1 MNEYEKMWENLG
13 LDVTL
18 HNDLLKVISQNYQ
31 KMVGSQKNRPEGMKY
46 FDEAIHESHGRR
58 VKELIT
64 AKNEG
69 KKIIGTFCIY
79 VPEEIALAVD
89 VVPIALCGGTQ
100 FSIPYAE
107 KLFPR
112 DICPLIKSTLGLAFS
127 KTCPYAPIKN
137 MAVGETTCDG
147 KKKTWEILAEKVNF
161 HVMEV
166 PQKKEPIDIEL
177 WRQAVE
183 EFRKKMEELSG
194 KKLVSEKLTQ
204 TIKIMNDKRRAL
216 MKLAELRK
224 TDPPPISG
232 LDALVI
238 MQVALIDEPVRFTAH
253 LNALNSELEERVKK
267 GISPFPKGTKRIMV
281 SGCPAVIGNWKIHYL
296 IETAGACIVADETC
310 TGSRY
315 FENLVDETPKDLS
328 SQINAIADRYL
339 KINCACFTP
348 NKERIEGVITKAKEY
363 KVDGVIQYILQYC
376 HGYNIEAIRVDNALK
391 SINIPTLKI
400 ETDYSEEDVG
410 PLRTRIEAFLERLG

>member
-1 MNEYEKMWENLG
+1 MNNYEKMWQDLG
-13 LDVTL
+13 LDVAL
-18 HNDLLKVISQNYQ
+18 HNDLLKSIGLSYQ
-31 KMVGSQKNRPEGMKY
+31 ETVLSQKERPEGMKY
-46 FDEAIHESHGRR
+46 FDRAIHESHGAR
-58 VKELIT
+58 VKELLE
-64 AKNEG
+64 AKSEG

-89 VVPIALCGGTQ
+89 VIPVALCGGTQ

-147 KKKTWEILAEKVNF
+147 KKKTWEILSEKVNF

-166 PQKKEPIDIEL
+166 PQKKEAIDQKL
-177 WRQAVE
+177 WRQAVD
-183 EFRKKMEELSG
+183 EFRKKLEELSG
-194 KKLVSEKLTQ
+194 KKLTSAKLAQ
-204 TIKIMNDKRRAL
+204 TIKLLNDKRKAL

-224 TDPPPISG
+224 EDPPPISG
-232 LDALVI
+232 LDALVV
-238 MQVALIDEPVRFTAH
+238 MQVALIDDPVRFTSH
-253 LNALNSELEERVKK
+253 LNQLNSELEERVRK
-267 GISPFPKGTKRIMV
+267 GISPFPKGVKRIMV

-296 IETAGACIVADETC
+296 IENAGACVVADETC

-315 FENLVDETPKDLS
+315 FENLIDETSEDLA
-328 SQINAIADRYL
+328 SQIEAIADRYL

-348 NKERIEGVITKAKEY
+348 NQERIEGIIEKTKEF

-376 HGYNIEAIRVDNALK
+376 HGYNVEAIRVDAALK
-391 SINIPTLKI
+391 KVNVPNLKI
-400 ETDYSEEDVG
+400 ETDYSEEDIG